1 MRIWSIL
8 AAILV
13 FGVLIL
19 IHEGGHYFCARL
31 FGVTV
36 HEFAIGMGPKVFSRR
51 SKKTGIAYSLRL
63 LPFGGFV
70 SMAGEDEES
79 DDPNAL
85 NKKPVWQRIII
96 VAAGALMNL
105 VTGILV
111 MGILVAVSKSL
122 PSTVIYQF
130 TEGTVS
136 AAYGLKEDDRITA
149 VDGTPVH
156 TANELVY
163 EVMRKGIEPI
173 DLTVVRG
180 GQKITVPGVVFPTVT
195 EQGSRFGEV
204 DFYVYSEP
212 KTPLNVLKHSFF
224 RSVSTVKMIW
234 ESLFDLIR
242 GRYGLDSVSGPVGVT
257 GAMSEAASEGTMN
270 FVYLVV
276 VISMN
281 LGIMNL
287 LPLPALDGGR
297 LVFLVIEGIRR
308 KPVPARIEGTVHFVG
323 IVILMALMVMIT
335 MKDIVTLIR

>member
-36 HEFAIGMGPKVFSRR
+36 HEFAIGMGPKVLSRR

-111 MGILVAVSKSL
+111 MGILVAASKSL
-122 PSTVIYQF
+122 PSAVIYQF
-130 TEGTVS
+130 AEGNVS

-204 DFYVYSEP
+204 DFYVYSDP

-257 GAMSEAASEGTMN
+257 GAMSEAASEGAMN
-270 FVYLVV
+270 FVYLAV

-281 LGIMNL
+281 LGVTNL

>member
-19 IHEGGHYFCARL
+19 IHEGGHFFCARL

-36 HEFAIGMGPKVFSRR
+36 HEFAIGMGPKVLSHR

-85 NKKPVWQRIII
+85 NKKPVWQRIVI

-105 VTGILV
+105 LTGILV
-111 MGILVAVSKSL
+111 MGILVAASKNL
-122 PSTVIYQF
+122 PSTQILQF
-130 TEGTVS
+130 TDGNVS
-136 AAYGLKEDDRITA
+136 ASCGLHENDLITA
-149 VDGTPVH
+149 VGGTPVH
-156 TANELVY
+156 TADELVY
-163 EVMRKGIEPI
+163 EVMRKGVEPI
-173 DLTVVRG
+173 DITVLRD
-180 GQKITVPGVVFPTVT
+180 GQKLTLHDVVFPTVT
-195 EQGSRFGEV
+195 EQGSTFGKV
-204 DFYVYSEP
+204 DFYIYSEP
-212 KTPLNVLKHSFF
+212 KTAANVLKHSFF

-242 GRYGLDSVSGPVGVT
+242 GRYGLDSVSGPIGVT
-257 GAMSEAASEGTMN
+257 DAMSEAASEGAMN
-270 FVYLVV
+270 FVYLAV

-281 LGIMNL
+281 LGITNL

-297 LVFLVIEGIRR
+297 LVFLVLEAIRR
-308 KPVPARIEGTVHFVG
+308 KPVPARIEAMVHFVG
-323 IVILMALMVMIT
+323 IVVLMGLMVLVT
-335 MKDIVTLIR
+335 LKDIVTLVR

>member
-36 HEFAIGMGPKVFSRR
+36 HEFAIGMGPKVLSRR

-111 MGILVAVSKSL
+111 MGILVAASKSL

-130 TEGTVS
+130 TEENVS
-136 AAYGLKEDDRITA
+136 AAYGLKEEDRITA

-204 DFYVYSEP
+204 DFYVYSDP

-234 ESLFDLIR
+234 EQLFDLIR

-257 GAMSEAASEGTMN
+257 GAMSEAASEGAMN
-270 FVYLVV
+270 FVYLAV